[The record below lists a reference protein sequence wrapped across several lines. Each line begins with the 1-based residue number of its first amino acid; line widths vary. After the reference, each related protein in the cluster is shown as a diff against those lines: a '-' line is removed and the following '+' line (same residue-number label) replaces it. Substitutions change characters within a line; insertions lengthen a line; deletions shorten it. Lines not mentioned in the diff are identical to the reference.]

1 MELRGEGKICSFCGE
16 PWGPE
21 PHRRFAGG
29 LGAQICATCI
39 RRYADILGSE
49 EGYRRA
55 NRPAWEEMS
64 DEELLETLPRIL
76 ATSDQVDAFLRD
88 WVDLL
93 RERGISWQHIGL
105 ALGISRQAAWER
117 FTRRRTPRV
126 LPDHSS
132 GQS

>member
-21 PHRRFAGG
+21 PDRRFGG
-29 LGAQICATCI
+29 GYGAQICVSCI
-39 RRYADILGSE
+39 RRFAVIFDSE
-49 EGYRRA
+49 ERYRRA

-64 DEELLETLPRIL
+64 DEELLETLPQIL
-76 ATSDQVDAFLRD
+76 ATSDQVDTFLRD
-88 WVDLL
+88 WVGLL

-117 FTRRRTPRV
+117 FTRPRARRP
-126 LPDHSS
+126 LPDQSS